1 MSTPF
6 RKKIKK
12 ICKYPLGNDYKI
24 IKDIL
29 KKNIDTLIFVKS
41 YNCSL
46 EISKIKILEKICIIK
61 KIPFMFLTIDYN
73 FESNDIQTRLY
84 ALNDMI
90 KMNKK

>member
-1 MSTPF
+1 MKNF
-6 RKKIKK
+6 
-12 ICKYPLGNDYKI
+12 
-24 IKDIL
+24 L
-29 KKNIDTLIFVKS
+29 KGYSSD
-41 YNCSL
+41 
-46 EISKIKILEKICIIK
+46 EIESAKGKIKILEKICIIK